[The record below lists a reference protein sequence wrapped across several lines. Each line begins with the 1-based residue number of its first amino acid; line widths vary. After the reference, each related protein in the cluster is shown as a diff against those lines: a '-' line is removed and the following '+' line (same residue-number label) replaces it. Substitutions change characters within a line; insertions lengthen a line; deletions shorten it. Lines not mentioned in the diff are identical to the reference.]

1 MDTIKLNL
9 DKRDITGKAVKRV
22 RREGFVPAVVHDHGK
37 DSLVVQV
44 EYQAMHHAYQKAGK
58 HHPIE
63 LKVGDKAHTALIKN
77 VTLDPKK
84 NSLTH
89 VVFNAVKRGEKVT
102 AEIPVHPKYAED
114 NDSTPAERA
123 SLIVLHNLET
133 VEVEAV
139 ATALPDALF
148 YDAEKLVEVGDKV
161 TVADLVVPNG
171 VEIKTDPAAAVAT
184 VYEPSALQAANDAA
198 GGTADEEDQE
208 TVPADHE
215 STAEEGTQAEEDQ
228 PGGKKQFEP
237 PKE

>member
-1 MDTIKLNL
+1 MDAIKLNL
-9 DKRDITGKAVKRV
+9 DKRDVTGKAVKRV
-22 RREGFVPAVVHDHGK
+22 RQQGFVPAVVHDHGK

-44 EYQAMHHAYQKAGK
+44 EYQAMYHAYQKAGK

-63 LKVGDKAHTALIKN
+63 IKVGDKAHTALIKN

-89 VVFNAVKRGEKVT
+89 IVFNAVKRGEKVT
-102 AEIPVHPKYAED
+102 AQIPVHPKYAED

-139 ATALPDALF
+139 ASALPDELF
-148 YDAEKLVEVGDKV
+148 YDAETLVEVGDKIV
-161 TVADLVVPNG
+161 VGDLTVPNG
-171 VEIKTDPAAAVAT
+171 VEIKTDVNQAVAT
-184 VYEPSALQAANDAA
+184 VYEPSALQAANDAV
-198 GGTADEEDQE
+198 GGDADEADQE
-208 TVPADHE
+208 KVPADHE

-228 PGGKKQFEP
+228 PGGKKQFEAA
-237 PKE
+237 KE